1 MIVLEGNNDT
11 AKVCDISKKINTH
24 INYSILETRN
34 GFSSSELSLLFLY
47 PLDRDSNTIFH
58 NAIKVRS

>member
-1 MIVLEGNNDT
+1 MILRKCV
-11 AKVCDISKKINTH
+11 IYQKKINTH